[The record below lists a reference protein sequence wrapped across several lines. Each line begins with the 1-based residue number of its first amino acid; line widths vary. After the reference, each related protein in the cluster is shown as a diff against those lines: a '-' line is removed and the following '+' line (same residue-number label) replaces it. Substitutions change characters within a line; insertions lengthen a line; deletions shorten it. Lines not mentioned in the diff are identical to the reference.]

1 MERTRQAGP
10 RGWMDGAG
18 WGGESEAAISLLP
31 SRRICFSSFRIL
43 HCCPVS
49 PSPSSRRCRGAS
61 ATYLSPRS
69 DRTVLCLATR
79 RSDAT
84 HARRSLEAGAPSL
97 VRRSGNPS
105 VSFEFSQ

>member
-1 MERTRQAGP
+1 MELGGGIGSGDLPPSLTPHLFFFLPYFALLSRFPLPPLPTEAG
-10 RGWMDGAG
+10 
-18 WGGESEAAISLLP
+18 
-31 SRRICFSSFRIL
+31 
-43 HCCPVS
+43 
-49 PSPSSRRCRGAS
+49 GAS

-69 DRTVLCLATR
+69 DRTALCLATR